1 MSVEFAHSDGSPSA
15 DAFPSARKRRGRLSD
30 LRRVAAGADPK
41 AAFPIE
47 LLELYAGSRKAAMP
61 VMVALAVVVAATS
74 SLWVPAR
81 EVVVWASLA
90 FVVSAVLYGLSIVFL
105 DDGAKSVGTVGWRVR
120 FVVAEAIHGAVW
132 AVMLVMLLKSGHAN
146 GSAFALFVLL
156 MAAASTA
163 MVASAI
169 PTAVYSGMMPLTIA
183 IVAFMRPGAQWQT
196 LTLSFMAT
204 GALLNF
210 AVLAA
215 RLHATALRGAGFRA
229 EKDALIT
236 ELEEA
241 KLASD
246 IARHRAEEANLAKS
260 RFLATMSHE
269 LRTPLNAILGFS
281 EVMKGELLGPL
292 SVPAYRD
299 YCVDI
304 HSSGQHLL
312 SLINEILDLS
322 RVEAGRYEL
331 KEEPISLSEI
341 LDDARRLLDM
351 RSGAKGI
358 AISASIEA
366 GLPRIWGDERAVRQ
380 IALNLLT
387 NAVKFTPQ
395 GGGVE
400 VKVGWTQLGG
410 QYFSIRDDGPG
421 IPENEIP
428 VVMSS
433 FGRGSLAQKNAQEGS
448 GLGLPIVKGL
458 IELHGGRFVLK
469 SKVGEGTQVV
479 VIFPP
484 ERVMDVL
491 PRLDPQAPA
500 AGAGMRG
507 GRRAA

>member
-1 MSVEFAHSDGSPSA
+1 MSVDFANTLGTPQA
-15 DAFPSARKRRGRLSD
+15 EPGVVNGRRRGGLSD
-30 LRRVAAGADPK
+30 LRRVASTADRRG
-41 AAFPIE
+41 AFPLE
-47 LLELYAGSRKAAMP
+47 LLELYAGSRKAATP
-61 VMVALAVVVAATS
+61 VMAALAIVVGATS
-74 SLWVPAR
+74 SLWIAPR
-81 EVVVWASLA
+81 PLIVWASLA
-90 FVVSAVLYGLSIVFL
+90 FAAMATLYGLATVFL
-105 DDGAKSVGTVGWRVR
+105 DGGAKFLGTVGWRAR
-120 FVVAEAIHGAVW
+120 FVVVEAVHGAVW
-132 AVMLVMLLKSGHAN
+132 ALILVMLLKSPAAQGRD
-146 GSAFALFVLL
+146 FALFVLL

-169 PTAVYSGMMPLTIA
+169 PVAVYAGLMPLTIA
-183 IVAFMRPGAQWQT
+183 VVLFMRPGAGWET
-196 LTLSFMAT
+196 LALSFMAT
-204 GALLNF
+204 AALLNF

-215 RLHATALRGAGFRA
+215 RLHRTALRGAGFRA

-236 ELEEA
+236 ELEQA

-281 EVMKGELLGPL
+281 EVMKGELLGPHA
-292 SVPAYRD
+292 VPAYRD
-299 YCVDI
+299 YCDDV

-331 KEEPISLSEI
+331 KEEPISLAEI
-341 LDDARRLLDM
+341 LADVRRLLAM
-351 RSGAKGI
+351 RAGAKKI
-358 AISASIEA
+358 EVEASIEA
-366 GLPRIWGDERAVRQ
+366 GLPRIWGDERAIRQ

-395 GGGVE
+395 GGRVE
-400 VKVGWTQLGG
+400 VKVGWTQVGG

-421 IPENEIP
+421 IPDNEIP

-458 IELHGGRFVLK
+458 VELHGGRFVLK

-479 VIFPP
+479 VIVPP

-491 PRLDPQAPA
+491 PRFDPMAP
-500 AGAGMRG
+500 GASGRG
-507 GRRAA
+507 GDRAA